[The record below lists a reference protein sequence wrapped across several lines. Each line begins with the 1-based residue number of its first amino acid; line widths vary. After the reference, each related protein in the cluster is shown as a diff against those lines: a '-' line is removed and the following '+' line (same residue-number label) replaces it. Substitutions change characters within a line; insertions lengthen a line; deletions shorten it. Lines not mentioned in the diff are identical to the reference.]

1 MKTCKRSVRVYVG
14 GLILLSVVAFYGGAV
29 PAAERIGI
37 ATEIA
42 SLRRV
47 LGDASERLDSD
58 NLNQDIQFVELL
70 DASREIRGLLNR
82 LTIRLE
88 RAKPV
93 IKDNSELVRLARF
106 IEEFETHVNDLEDA
120 GQEDDLPAGRR
131 ALSLMSRALTE
142 MDPDAPA
149 PPAQLPEDISV
160 KLDVSDDVAIAPE
173 EAPVV
178 EKSNQ
183 VYRANVSNLY
193 RNSPL
198 SPQVS
203 LI

>member
-1 MKTCKRSVRVYVG
+1 MPCRCGRYEDLQEECESLCR

-88 RAKPV
+88 TGKT
-93 IKDNSELVRLARF
+93 S
-106 IEEFETHVNDLEDA
+106 HQ
-120 GQEDDLPAGRR
+120 G
-131 ALSLMSRALTE
+131 
-142 MDPDAPA
+142 
-149 PPAQLPEDISV
+149 
-160 KLDVSDDVAIAPE
+160 
-173 EAPVV
+173 
-178 EKSNQ
+178 
-183 VYRANVSNLY
+183 
-193 RNSPL
+193 
-198 SPQVS
+198 
-203 LI
+203 